1 MGFEAFL
8 VDLGFGAGEGT
19 GGFIVAGDES
29 IDVFPELADA
39 GEARAP
45 ERGSAED
52 GEPALD
58 LVEPRGVGRGEV
70 EMNVLVAAQPAPAR
84 RLVGIEVV
92 EDDVDLPA
100 RIVRA
105 DPLH

>member
-8 VDLGFGAGEGT
+8 VDLGFGPGEGT

-70 EMNVLVAAQPAPAR
+70 EMNVLVAAQPSAAL
-84 RLVGIEVV
+84 RLLGVEVV
-92 EDDVDLPA
+92 EDDVDLA
-100 RIVRA
+100 AGMVG
-105 DPLH
+105 DD